1 MSSLWKLL
9 VSLLKVTR
17 VFRRIFAP
25 ENKSV
30 FPMKVKLTDK
40 QIQEVVEDPIKAR
53 EAGVKAS
60 DPWWIIALKVIAYLI
75 GLILGGAATVGCA
88 NAMGVI

>member
-9 VSLLKVTR
+9 VSLFKVTR
-17 VFRRIFAP
+17 VFRRIFAA

-40 QIQEVVEDPIKAR
+40 QIQEVVDDPIKAR
-53 EAGVKAS
+53 EAGVKAN

>member
-1 MSSLWKLL
+1 MSLLWKLL

-17 VFRRIFAP
+17 VFRRIFAA

-40 QIQEVVEDPIKAR
+40 QIQEVIEDPVKAR
-53 EAGVKAS
+53 DAGVKAS
-60 DPWWIIALKVIAYLI
+60 DPWWVIALKVIAYLI
-75 GLILGGAATVGCA
+75 GLVLAGAATTSCA
-88 NAMGVI
+88 NAMGII